1 MAGSSVLD
9 MTAIAERPAWAMSG
23 AELLHELDTVN
34 ATLSHLQTRRLHLI
48 ARLDQ
53 TGHARDLGARDTV
66 ELLAL
71 RHRLDPTHVRRDLR
85 LAVALPSHPAVTAAL
100 SQHADTSEGT
110 ATDTPQ
116 AQPNTDQLDGD
127 VNGAAQSGAVAPFH
141 PAQAQAIV
149 EALERLPRTIPAT
162 HLAVAETEMVT
173 AARTL
178 NPRDLRRLGRAI
190 TDRLDTD
197 GPAPDEDA
205 ALTRQEFWLT
215 PTTLGAASAVRF
227 GGLLANE
234 NAELLHTLV
243 DAAAKPRSTPTGEP
257 DPRTLAQRRADALTI
272 VLRAAAASGGEIPT
286 HGGIKPHLTVT
297 VPLAALTSAGPNHPA
312 AAADHTQTQ
321 ADEQA
326 PLLGDLCFG
335 HGLSP
340 GAARRL
346 ACDAGII
353 PIVLGT
359 HSEPLDV
366 GREHRLVTPAIR
378 RALITRDR
386 GCIIP
391 GCGAP
396 PGHCDAHHIIHWA
409 DGGETTIL
417 NLVLVCPAHHR
428 AIHRGTWTITVTNGQ
443 PHATRPDWTE
453 PGLSPLPRTSKV
465 PGPGRLP
472 TSPIASVSRG
482 PAIAPD
488 TAARPTTTSSTWTI
502 AASPDQS
509 TVRSRATIAS
519 AESATPPHQDGKEAP
534 DPRPPPT
541 AS

>member
-1 MAGSSVLD
+1 
-9 MTAIAERPAWAMSG
+9 
-23 AELLHELDTVN
+23 
-34 ATLSHLQTRRLHLI
+34 
-48 ARLDQ
+48 
-53 TGHARDLGARDTV
+53 
-66 ELLAL
+66 
-71 RHRLDPTHVRRDLR
+71 
-85 LAVALPSHPAVTAAL
+85 
-100 SQHADTSEGT
+100 
-110 ATDTPQ
+110 
-116 AQPNTDQLDGD
+116 
-127 VNGAAQSGAVAPFH
+127 
-141 PAQAQAIV
+141 
-149 EALERLPRTIPAT
+149 
-162 HLAVAETEMVT
+162 
-173 AARTL
+173 
-178 NPRDLRRLGRAI
+178 
-190 TDRLDTD
+190 
-197 GPAPDEDA
+197 
-205 ALTRQEFWLT
+205 
-215 PTTLGAASAVRF
+215 VRF

-234 NAELLHTLV
+234 NAELLHTLI
-243 DAAAKPRSTPTGEP
+243 DAAAKPRTTPTGEP
-257 DPRTLAQRRADALTI
+257 DPRTLAQRCADALTT
-272 VLRAAAASGGEIPT
+272 VLRAAAASGGEIPI

-297 VPLAALTSAGPNHPA
+297 VPLAALTAANPNHPA
-312 AAADHTQTQ
+312 AADHVQTQ
-321 ADEQA
+321 AAEQA

-453 PGLSPLPRTSKV
+453 PGLSPLPRTPKV

-472 TSPIASVSRG
+472 TSPIALVSRA
-482 PAIAPD
+482 PAIASN
-488 TAARPTTTSSTWTI
+488 TAAMPTTTSTSRNLAKPTTASTRTI

-509 TVRSRATIAS
+509 TVGGRATVAS

>member
-1 MAGSSVLD
+1 

-23 AELLHELDTVN
+23 AELLTELDN
-34 ATLSHLQTRRLHLI
+34 LHATLSHLQTRRLHLI

-53 TGHARDLGARDTV
+53 TGHARELGARDTV

-71 RHRLDPTHVRRDLR
+71 RHRLDPTHVRRDLKH
-85 LAVALPSHPAVTAAL
+85 ATALPRYPHLTAAL
-100 SQHADTSEGT
+100 PTQTDT
-110 ATDTPQ
+110 ATDTEAETGTTGSDTP
-116 AQPNTDQLDGD
+116 L
-127 VNGAAQSGAVAPFH
+127 H
-141 PAQAQAIV
+141 PAQALAIV
-149 EALERLPRTIPAT
+149 ETLERLPKTVPAHHIT
-162 HLAVAETEMVT
+162 VAETELVT
-173 AARTL
+173 AAHTL

-215 PTTLGAASAVRF
+215 PTTLGTASAVRF

-234 NAELLHTLV
+234 NAELLHTLI
-243 DAAAKPRSTPTGEP
+243 DAAAKPRTTPTGEP
-257 DPRTLAQRRADALTI
+257 DPRTLPQRRADALTT

-297 VPLAALTSAGPNHPA
+297 IPLAALTAANPNHPA
-312 AAADHTQTQ
+312 AADHDQTQ
-321 ADEQA
+321 AAEQA

-353 PIVLGT
+353 PIVLGS

-428 AIHRGTWTITVTNGQ
+428 AIHRGTWTITITNGQ

-453 PGLSPLPRTSKV
+453 PRRSPLPRTSKI

-472 TSPIASVSRG
+472 TSPIASVSPG

-488 TAARPTTTSSTWTI
+488 TAASPTTTSTSRNLAKPTTTASTWTM

-509 TVRSRATIAS
+509 TVGSRATIAS
-519 AESATPPHQDGKEAP
+519 AESATPPHQDGKGAP

>member
-1 MAGSSVLD
+1 MCAATSNTPPPYPATPTSPPPCPTQ
-9 MTAIAERPAWAMSG
+9 TA
-23 AELLHELDTVN
+23 
-34 ATLSHLQTRRLHLI
+34 
-48 ARLDQ
+48 
-53 TGHARDLGARDTV
+53 
-66 ELLAL
+66 
-71 RHRLDPTHVRRDLR
+71 
-85 LAVALPSHPAVTAAL
+85 
-100 SQHADTSEGT
+100 T
-110 ATDTPQ
+110 ATDTE
-116 AQPNTDQLDGD
+116 TDTEA
-127 VNGAAQSGAVAPFH
+127 VAQSGAVAPLH
-141 PAQAQAIV
+141 PAQALAIV
-149 EALERLPRTIPAT
+149 ETLERLPKTVPAT
-162 HLAVAETEMVT
+162 HITIAETEMVT
-173 AARTL
+173 AAHTL

-215 PTTLGAASAVRF
+215 PTTLGTASAVRF

-234 NAELLHTLV
+234 NAELLHTLI
-243 DAAAKPRSTPTGEP
+243 DAAAKPRTTPTGEP
-257 DPRTLAQRRADALTI
+257 DPRTLPQRRADALTT
-272 VLRAAAASGGEIPT
+272 VLRAAAASGGEIPP

-297 VPLAALTSAGPNHPA
+297 IPLAALTAARRDPTRHDLDGQPTRPTDHPNTDASATEPPGTSGSDIGAP
-312 AAADHTQTQ
+312 DT
-321 ADEQA
+321 EA

-428 AIHRGTWTITVTNGQ
+428 AIHRGTWTITITNGQ

-453 PGLSPLPRTSKV
+453 PGLSPLPRTSKI

-472 TSPIASVSRG
+472 TSPSASVSRG
-482 PAIAPD
+482 SAIAPD
-488 TAARPTTTSSTWTI
+488 TAASPTTTSASRNLAKPTRTAPTWTI

-509 TVRSRATIAS
+509 TVGSRATIAS
-519 AESATPPHQDGKEAP
+519 AESATPPHQDGKGAP